1 VTDGFSAARP
11 PGGPTLTR
19 RRTLALLAA
28 LGGAAVLAPGCATAT
43 GAPPSRPWPQ
53 RPRVD
58 LSFDVAD
65 DLRTVSGRERVVFTP
80 DQDVT
85 ELVFRAWPNRPSG
98 ARSGTS
104 LTVDGA
110 TVDGAPA
117 PLRVVSAGAPP
128 GAPGTLVEI
137 PLPGRVPAGRA
148 VTVDLG
154 FSLVLGADADER
166 FGSSPSTRT
175 AWFATGFPLLA
186 WVRGQGWA
194 RDDAVA
200 LPGETSTS
208 EQMALAS
215 LTVVAPSG
223 DAVAGTGTA
232 LGTSPG
238 PRPGTTAHRFT
249 ADAVRDVAVSVGRF
263 AVLEED
269 LGSTRLHLFTPL
281 AGARLP
287 PEDWA
292 QALGD
297 GLDALTPQLGA
308 FPYPDLWVT
317 VVPSQSSGIEFPGA
331 LQFGDVGPGR
341 VFPLAA
347 HELAHQ
353 WFYGLVG
360 NNQAR
365 HPWLDESF
373 ATFAEAVAV
382 GSEGD
387 FALEDIADEVAGDL
401 GAPMAEW
408 ASRGGFGLYYEGV
421 YRQGAAVLLEARRRA
436 GAERFDTAL
445 GAYLAIH
452 AHRVAAPTDV
462 AAAFRDVP
470 EAIGLLNEYGA
481 LPSRS

>member
-1 VTDGFSAARP
+1 MTDGFSPARP

-19 RRTLALLAA
+19 RRTLALFAA
-28 LGGAAVLAPGCATAT
+28 VGSAAVLAPGCAPAS
-43 GAPPSRPWPQ
+43 GRPRQDPWPE

-104 LTVDGA
+104 LTVDSA
-110 TVDGAPA
+110 IVDGAPA

-154 FSLVLGADADER
+154 FGLVLGADADER

-200 LPGETSTS
+200 LPGETSVS
-208 EQMALAS
+208 EEMALTS
-215 LTVVAPSG
+215 LTVIAPAG

-232 LGTSPG
+232 SGTSPG
-238 PRPGTTAHRFT
+238 PRPGTTAHRF
-249 ADAVRDVAVSVGRF
+249 AAEAVRDVTVSVGRF

-269 LGSTRLHLFTPL
+269 LGPTRLHLFTSQ
-281 AGARLP
+281 AGTRLP

-292 QALGD
+292 QALAD
-297 GLDALTPQLGA
+297 GLDALTPLLGE

-408 ASRGGFGLYYEGV
+408 ASRGGFGLYYAGV

-445 GAYLAIH
+445 GAYLATQ
-452 AHRVAAPTDV
+452 AHRVAAPADV
-462 AAAFRDVP
+462 VGAFRDVP

-481 LPSRS
+481 LPPRS